1 MNRLLLL
8 LSNTLLVLLEVI
20 VLTFFASIFFK
31 KNLST
36 VKFLISIILL
46 AAFNVTALA
55 LLDKYFWLKAFVLT
69 IVDAIW
75 LKISYI
81 DTIIQSIGIAIGFYS
96 FISVWD
102 CFVFNYL
109 LLHSETHWGMACI
122 FTLEMPYFKQCNAF
136 TNNSVLGA
144 IC

>member
-8 LSNTLLVLLEVI
+8 WSNTLLVLLEAI
-20 VLTFFASIFFK
+20 VLAFFASVFFK

-46 AAFNVTALA
+46 VIFNIAALA
-55 LLDKYFWLKAFVLT
+55 LLDKYFWVKALVLI

-81 DTIIQSIGIAIGFYS
+81 DTIIQSIGIAVGFYS
-96 FISVWD
+96 FVSVWD
-102 CFVFNYL
+102 VLVL
-109 LLHSETHWGMACI
+109 LTISFLSFPRENFLHIWRI
-122 FTLEMPYFKQCNAF
+122 Q
-136 TNNSVLGA
+136 
-144 IC
+144 

>member
-69 IVDAIW
+69 IVDAICIK
-75 LKISYI
+75 LVMPISLQKIWHSPQKR
-81 DTIIQSIGIAIGFYS
+81 QS
-96 FISVWD
+96 VKD
-102 CFVFNYL
+102 L
-109 LLHSETHWGMACI
+109 
-122 FTLEMPYFKQCNAF
+122 
-136 TNNSVLGA
+136 
-144 IC
+144 

>member
-20 VLTFFASIFFK
+20 VLTFFASVFFK

-46 AAFNVTALA
+46 AVFNIAALA
-55 LLDKYFWLKAFVLT
+55 LLDKYFWLKAFVLI

-81 DTIIQSIGIAIGFYS
+81 DTIIQSIGIAVGFYS
-96 FISVWD
+96 FVSIWDVLVLLAISFLSKREFSSYMENPVEY
-102 CFVFNYL
+102 YL
-109 LLHSETHWGMACI
+109 
-122 FTLEMPYFKQCNAF
+122 
-136 TNNSVLGA
+136 
-144 IC
+144 ICYGVKCV

>member
-8 LSNTLLVLLEVI
+8 WSNTLLVLLEAI
-20 VLTFFASIFFK
+20 VLAFFASVFFK

-46 AAFNVTALA
+46 VIFNIAALA
-55 LLDKYFWLKAFVLT
+55 LLDKYFWVKALVLI

-81 DTIIQSIGIAIGFYS
+81 DTIIQSIGIAVGFYS
-96 FISVWD
+96 FVSVWD
-102 CFVFNYL
+102 VLVTATTLIISKKPGNTGISRDIRTEFTTDL
-109 LLHSETHWGMACI
+109 LLSD
-122 FTLEMPYFKQCNAF
+122 
-136 TNNSVLGA
+136 
-144 IC
+144 

>member
-75 LKISYI
+75 LKISYGQYI
-81 DTIIQSIGIAIGFYS
+81 LGKPANGLGNRAIYQPAAS
-96 FISVWD
+96 
-102 CFVFNYL
+102 
-109 LLHSETHWGMACI
+109 
-122 FTLEMPYFKQCNAF
+122 
-136 TNNSVLGA
+136 
-144 IC
+144 